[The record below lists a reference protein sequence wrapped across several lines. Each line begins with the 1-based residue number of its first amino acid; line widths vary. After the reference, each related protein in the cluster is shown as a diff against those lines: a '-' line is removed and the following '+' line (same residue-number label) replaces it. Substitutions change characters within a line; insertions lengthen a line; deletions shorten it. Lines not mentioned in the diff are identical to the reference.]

1 MLDIILVALL
11 LLIVGGALTYIYK
24 EKKKGTVC
32 IGCPYGKQCA
42 DKGINKCKQ
51 K

>member
-1 MLDIILVALL
+1 MIDLILVALL
-11 LLIVGGALTYIYK
+11 SHVVGGALTYIYK

-32 IGCPYGKQCA
+32 IGCPYGEQCVK
-42 DKGINKCKQ
+42 KGMDKCKQ